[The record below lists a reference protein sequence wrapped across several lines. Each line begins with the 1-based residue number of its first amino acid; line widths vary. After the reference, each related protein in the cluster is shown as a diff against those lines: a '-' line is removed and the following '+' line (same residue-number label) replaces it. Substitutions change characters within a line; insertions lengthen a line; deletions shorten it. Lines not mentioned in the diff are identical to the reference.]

1 MKASLLKSVLK
12 WSAVISLSMAA
23 ILPQQAMSAPAQA
36 ADAIYLGGTIVTVNE
51 LQPHAEAL
59 AIRGGRIIAAGYR
72 NEVMKLK
79 GASTRLV
86 DLGGKPTTGR

>member
-12 WSAVISLSMAA
+12 WSAVMSLGMAA
-23 ILPQQAMSAPAQA
+23 ILPQRAMSASAQA
-36 ADAIYLGGTIVTVNE
+36 ADAIYLGGAIVTVNE
-51 LQPHAEAL
+51 LQPQAEAI
-59 AIRGGRIIAAGYR
+59 AIRSGRIIAVGYR
-72 NEVMKLK
+72 DEVMKLK